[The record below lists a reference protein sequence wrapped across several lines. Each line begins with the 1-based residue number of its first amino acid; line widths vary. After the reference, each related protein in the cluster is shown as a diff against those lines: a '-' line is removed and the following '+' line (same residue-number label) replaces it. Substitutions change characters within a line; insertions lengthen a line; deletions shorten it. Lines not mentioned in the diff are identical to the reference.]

1 MSPTS
6 YPCSTPRYMGA
17 FQRSYSITHPAD
29 KVKTFLKNLS
39 FYFLSK
45 NVHIRQ
51 YTLLFLLKIGIM
63 VALRIRSVQDMSKL
77 YFKFG
82 AMASSKTANALMTRF
97 NYEEKGNRVWLIKP
111 DLDNRDD
118 YVNEQG
124 KKITVVKSS
133 VGLMA
138 EAEAISQ
145 TEDLL
150 ARFKGMREN
159 APVDVIICDEC
170 QFLAPEQVDQLKHVA
185 EYLDTPVL
193 CFGLRSDFQTK
204 LFPGS
209 MRLFEIADSITEVKS
224 VCRCGKKATV
234 NARLNDQGEVIVEG
248 EQVCI
253 GGNDRYEAMCWGCWQ
268 DKIKK

>member
-1 MSPTS
+1 M
-6 YPCSTPRYMGA
+6 A
-17 FQRSYSITHPAD
+17 
-29 KVKTFLKNLS
+29 
-39 FYFLSK
+39 
-45 NVHIRQ
+45 
-51 YTLLFLLKIGIM
+51 
-63 VALRIRSVQDMSKL
+63 KL
-77 YFKFG
+77 YYKFG
-82 AMASSKTANALMTRF
+82 AMASSKTANALMTKF
-97 NYEEKGNRVWLIKP
+97 NYEEKGNKVWLIKP

-124 KKITVVKSS
+124 KKITVVKSR

-234 NARLNDQGEVIVEG
+234 NARLNEKGEVIVEG

-253 GGNDRYEAMCWGCWQ
+253 GGNDRYEAMCWGCWLFDFASQ
-268 DKIKK
+268 FQSCLLRHLMIQQHDINFVATQNFCSLCCCCSFFGVFNTNLI